1 LRKCINKEPGFIT
14 SIRTGRGITGT
25 ALQRYN
31 QMNYNTIV
39 ETIISKERLQPY
51 LNLHSDNLEKAI
63 THYKANILISESF
76 YPLISILEVGL
87 RNSIDRQLSRKFN
100 CEKWYEDIEFIKIA
114 TRHQINKISESR
126 ANIQSTK
133 KEATSGR
140 IISELTFGYWTSLF
154 DTKFEHDL
162 WKNLRFSFPNCP
174 KKQRK
179 RKTVSGKLNM
189 IRKFR
194 NRIFHHE
201 PISWNLTAL
210 NAYKE
215 DIIEA
220 INWLDKDLLKW
231 LDELNHV
238 DEIINKYKD
247 TIK

>member
-1 LRKCINKEPGFIT
+1 
-14 SIRTGRGITGT
+14 
-25 ALQRYN
+25 
-31 QMNYNTIV
+31 MNYNTIV

-51 LNLHSDNLEKAI
+51 LNLHSDNYKKAI

-76 YPLISILEVGL
+76 YPIISMLEVGL

-100 CEKWYEDIEFIKIA
+100 SEKWYEDIEFIKIA
-114 TRHQINKISESR
+114 SRHQINKISEAR
-126 ANIQSTK
+126 ANIQSAK
-133 KEATSGR
+133 KEVTTGR

-154 DTKFEHDL
+154 DTKFETIL

-174 KKQRK
+174 KNQRK
-179 RKTVSGKLNM
+179 RKTISSKLNG

-201 PISWNLTAL
+201 PISWNLIAL
-210 NAYKE
+210 NSYKE

-238 DEIINKYKD
+238 DMIIEKYRG
-247 TIK
+247 TIS